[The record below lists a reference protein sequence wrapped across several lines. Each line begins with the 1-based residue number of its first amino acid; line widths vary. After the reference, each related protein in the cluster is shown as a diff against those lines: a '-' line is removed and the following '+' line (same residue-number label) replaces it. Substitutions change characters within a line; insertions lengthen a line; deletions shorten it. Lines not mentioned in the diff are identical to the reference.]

1 MAARKKVK
9 YFVLDTNVLIHD
21 PDAFREFG
29 DNTVVICEE
38 VLEEL
43 DSLKKRSDDTDG
55 SVAASARKASNGL
68 AEFLNGGD
76 VRAGIKL
83 PNGGKLVV
91 SLDSKYPLK
100 FKRDTPDNRIL
111 SFAHGL
117 SEEGKAVFVIS
128 KDTNV
133 RLKSSGLGLG
143 FADYTKDQSELFKKY
158 GSVFEGGD
166 EKPNG
171 ILSIRYQIRGSEIWR
186 FCGGDNGRMIHKK
199 RSVMG
204 IFPRNGEQECA
215 LDALSCPD
223 IEAVALSGIAGT
235 GKTLLA
241 LLVGI
246 SQTAKKNPLYERVI
260 VARPPVT
267 VGNKNSDIGFFP
279 GDKEE
284 KLMNWM
290 EPIKDN
296 LKVILKN
303 IEPPE
308 EGKFRKKFAEKD
320 NYVVLTLEKLLSSGK
335 LELESIGHIR
345 GRSLSKTFIIIDEA
359 QNTRP
364 LDVKTLITRC
374 GEGSKIVFCGDLGQI
389 DAPYLDSSS
398 SGLAHLIDRFKDDE
412 NFCHLRLE
420 QGVRSKLAEKAARLL

>member
-1 MAARKKVK
+1 MAARKKTK
-9 YFVLDTNVLIHD
+9 HFILDTNVLIHD

-55 SVAASARKASNGL
+55 SVSASARKASNGL
-68 AEFLNGGD
+68 AEFLGQGD
-76 VRAGIKL
+76 VRKGVKM
-83 PNGGKLVV
+83 PNRGTLVIP
-91 SLDSKYPLK
+91 LDSSYPLK
-100 FKRDTPDNRIL
+100 FNKNAPDNRIL
-111 SFAHGL
+111 SFAYGL
-117 SEEGKAVFVIS
+117 SRENGKRVSVIS

-133 RLKSSGLGLG
+133 RLKAAGLGLDTE
-143 FADYTKDQSELFKKY
+143 DYTKDQSELFRKY

-171 ILSIRYQIRGSEIWR
+171 ILSIRYQIRGGEIWR
-186 FCGGDNGRMIHKK
+186 FCGGDDGRTIRRK

-235 GKTLLA
+235 GKTFLA

-246 SQTAKKNPLYERVI
+246 SQTTKKDPLYERII

-267 VGNKNSDIGFFP
+267 VGNKNSDIGYFP

-290 EPIKDN
+290 QPIRDN
-296 LKVILKN
+296 LEVILKN
-303 IEPPE
+303 VEPE

-320 NYVVLTLEKLLSSGK
+320 NHVVLTLEKLLSSGK

-420 QGVRSKLAEKAARLL
+420 QGLRSRLADKAARLL